1 MTAAVLPHRFA
12 TDALPATF
20 SAATRMEFVRDGYA
34 QLAMAIDLEP
44 LCGEHQFRLDLT
56 TFQLT
61 PSAGLGGG
69 TLSPYVAR
77 RSHALAARA
86 GTDAVLATR
95 FTQPFRFSGGPL
107 AQAEFAPGD
116 TLLAPMDEAFEY
128 AYPAA
133 GAIQTIWV
141 QRAALR
147 PLLPRLDGR
156 ARRFG
161 ACPRMDLLF
170 GYAGAVRRETAFD
183 APLAGLAAAHLADLL
198 ALALGAHGDA
208 AEQARAGG
216 ERAARLSALRA
227 DVARAYRDPQLS
239 VAHVAQRHGLSVR
252 QVQRLFEEDGSTFTA
267 HLQNCRLAHVQ
278 RMLIDPRHAHQLVAT
293 LAYDAGFSD
302 LAAFNRLFKQRFGAA
317 PTQVREAA
325 LRGGR

>member
-1 MTAAVLPHRFA
+1 MTARVLPHRFT
-12 TDALPATF
+12 TDALPAT
-20 SAATRMEFVRDGYA
+20 TRMEFVRDGYA
-34 QLAMAIDLEP
+34 RLAMAVDLEP
-44 LCGEHQFRLDLT
+44 LCDEGAFRLDLT

-61 PSAGLGGG
+61 PNAGLGGG
-69 TLSPYVAR
+69 LLSPYVGR
-77 RSHALAARA
+77 RSRALAAHA
-86 GTDAVLATR
+86 GIDAVLVTR
-95 FTQPFRFSGGPL
+95 FTQPFQFTGGPL
-107 AQAEFAPGD
+107 AQTAFAPGD
-116 TLLAPMDEAFEY
+116 TLFAPMDEAFEY
-128 AYPAA
+128 LYPAA
-133 GAIQTIWV
+133 GHIQTIWV

-156 ARRFG
+156 ARHFG
-161 ACPRMDLLF
+161 ASPRMDLLF
-170 GYAGAVRRETAFD
+170 GYASAVRREAAFD
-183 APLAGLAAAHLADLL
+183 APLAELAAGHLTDLL

-208 AEQARAGG
+208 AEQARMGG

-325 LRGGR
+325 LQGGH

>member
-1 MTAAVLPHRFA
+1 MTAKVLPHRFT

-20 SAATRMEFVRDGYA
+20 STATRMEYLRDGYA

-44 LCGEHQFRLDLT
+44 LCDESAFRLDLT
-56 TFQLT
+56 TFQLN
-61 PSAGLGGG
+61 ANVGLGGG
-69 TLSPYVAR
+69 LLSPYAAR
-77 RSHALAARA
+77 RSRVLAARV
-86 GTDAVLATR
+86 GIDAVLVTR
-95 FTQPFRFSGGPL
+95 FTRPFQFTGGPL
-107 AQAEFAPGD
+107 AQTAFAPGD

-128 AYPAA
+128 VYPEA
-133 GAIQTIWV
+133 GAIQTVWV
-141 QRAALR
+141 QRAALH
-147 PLLPRLDGR
+147 PLLPRLDSR
-156 ARRFG
+156 ARRVG

-170 GYAGAVRRETAFD
+170 GYAGAVAREAAFD
-183 APLAGLAAAHLADLL
+183 APLAGLAAGHLTDLL
-198 ALALGAHGDA
+198 ALALGSHGDA
-208 AEQARAGG
+208 AEHARMGG

-239 VAHVAQRHGLSVR
+239 VAELAGRYHMSVR
-252 QVQRLFEEDGSTFTA
+252 QVQRLFEEDGTTFTA

-325 LRGGR
+325 LGR

>member
-61 PSAGLGGG
+61 PNAGLGGG

-77 RSHALAARA
+77 RSRALAARA

-128 AYPAA
+128 VYPAA

-170 GYAGAVRRETAFD
+170 GYAGAVRREAAFD
-183 APLAGLAAAHLADLL
+183 APLAGLAAAHLTDLL

-227 DVARAYRDPQLS
+227 EVAREYRDPQLS
-239 VAHVAQRHGLSVR
+239 VAHVAQRH
-252 QVQRLFEEDGSTFTA
+252 DDT
-267 HLQNCRLAHVQ
+267 LASFHSE
-278 RMLIDPRHAHQLVAT
+278 RSKPTRHAFDVRNGPGGNRGVW
-293 LAYDAGFSD
+293 DPVSD
-302 LAAFNRLFKQRFGAA
+302 RPQASRARGPIR
-317 PTQVREAA
+317 PTVFRRRP
-325 LRGGR
+325 RGMAVGRP